1 MSASPLLVFEVFRVL
16 TDDTIKLNLELVLN
30 FFIVVLS

>member
-16 TDDTIKLNLELVLN
+16 TDDMIKLNLELVLN